1 MTVACD
7 QFVSFPIGRFL
18 LLQKKSVDL
27 TKIDVFDRELAF
39 AVSYNCGFFSSSVI
53 SQFTSSDWKYL
64 ELLECFPSFLIFFHA
79 NFEILC
85 FAGCHGAE
93 CCKDILKFLL

>member
-18 LLQKKSVDL
+18 LLQKESVDL

-39 AVSYNCGFFSSSVI
+39 AVLYVCLARDN
-53 SQFTSSDWKYL
+53 QT
-64 ELLECFPSFLIFFHA
+64 
-79 NFEILC
+79 
-85 FAGCHGAE
+85 
-93 CCKDILKFLL
+93 

>member
-18 LLQKKSVDL
+18 LLQKESVDL

-39 AVSYNCGFFSSSVI
+39 AVLYVCICVFLLLLFLNLQAQVENILFFFSI
-53 SQFTSSDWKYL
+53 WL
-64 ELLECFPSFLIFFHA
+64 LLEFFSLFLNFFPH
-79 NFEILC
+79 
-85 FAGCHGAE
+85 
-93 CCKDILKFLL
+93 

>member
-39 AVSYNCGFFSSSVI
+39 AVLYVCGFFLLLLFPNLQAHIGNSFLSSIWNFWNFS
-53 SQFTSSDWKYL
+53 L
-64 ELLECFPSFLIFFHA
+64 FLIFFYT
-79 NFEILC
+79 L
-85 FAGCHGAE
+85 
-93 CCKDILKFLL
+93 ILKFSVLLAVMERNVVKIF